1 MRKKIVLFAALGL
14 LIVLLIGKR
23 PRGTVIRM
31 ATTTS
36 VENSGLLDVLL
47 PAFEKDT
54 GIKIH
59 AIACGAGKALKHAE
73 NGDVDMVITH
83 APAMEKKFI
92 GQGYGVDRTE
102 ILWNNFILAG
112 PEGAVKAFKDFKSV
126 SQVFAKIAEDK
137 LLFVSRGDNSGTHV
151 KEMGIWSKAG
161 IAPQGKW
168 YMETGQGMGA
178 TLTIADEKRGCCL
191 VDRGTFISF
200 KSKIG
205 LVSVFEDTVNLKNIY
220 SVMMV
225 NPARHPHVKRAEAEV
240 FIEWISS
247 GNGRKKAAEFK
258 KNGKIL
264 FEPL

>member
-1 MRKKIVLFAALGL
+1 
-14 LIVLLIGKR
+14 
-23 PRGTVIRM
+23 M

-151 KEMGIWSKAG
+151 KEMGIWNKAG
-161 IAPQGKW
+161 IEPRGKW
-168 YMETGQGMGA
+168 YIETGQGMGV
-178 TLTIADEKRGCCL
+178 TLKIAGEKKGFCL
-191 VDRGTFISF
+191 ADMGTFLSC
-200 KSKIG
+200 KDAAE
-205 LVSVFEDTVNLKNIY
+205 LDAVFSGGESMKNIY
-220 SVMMV
+220 SAMIV
-225 NPARHPHVKRAEAEV
+225 NPGRYPGAKYKEARE
-240 FIEWISS
+240 FIEWIVSEK
-247 GNGRKKAAEFK
+247 GKAIIKGVKRK
-258 KNGKIL
+258 GVTL
-264 FEPL
+264 FEPR

>member
-1 MRKKIVLFAALGL
+1 MKKIIVSGVLGL
-14 LIVLLIGKR
+14 LIILL
-23 PRGTVIRM
+23 TVKYGRRNTVKM

-36 VENSGLLDVLL
+36 VENSGLLDVLI

-54 GIKIH
+54 GIRIH
-59 AIACGAGKALKHAE
+59 AVACGTGKALKHAE
-73 NGDVDMVITH
+73 NGDVDIVLTH
-83 APAMEKKFI
+83 APVMEKKFI
-92 GQGYGVDRTE
+92 ERGFGVNRTE
-102 ILWNNFILAG
+102 ILWNDFILAG
-112 PEGAVKAFKDFKSV
+112 TEDTVKTFNNFKSV